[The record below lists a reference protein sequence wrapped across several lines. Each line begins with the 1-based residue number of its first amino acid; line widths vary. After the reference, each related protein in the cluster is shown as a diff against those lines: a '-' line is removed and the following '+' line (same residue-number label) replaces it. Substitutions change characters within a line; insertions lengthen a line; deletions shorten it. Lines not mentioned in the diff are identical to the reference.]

1 MELNIVC
8 YFCHES
14 FDIFLELID
23 GSSNEIYDCEI
34 CCNPNSIQY
43 SIKNKSLVRLEITS
57 AND

>member
-1 MELNIVC
+1 MELNIIC

-14 FDIFLELID
+14 FDIFLEMID
-23 GSSNEIYDCEI
+23 GSSYEIHDCKI

-43 SIKNKSLVRLEITS
+43 SIKNKCLVRLEITS